1 MMSQTWNLP
10 LIADLSAEYTK
21 GAVERGLRSK
31 GLIAFLRRMGEARS
45 PAPHTHGLI
54 RNTPILVTPSDR

>member
-10 LIADLSAEYTK
+10 LIADLSAEYTR

-45 PAPHTHGLI
+45 PAPTLTG
-54 RNTPILVTPSDR
+54 